1 MEVGNIPSLE
11 TLSELCPNSFD
22 PFSLEPLKTSAF
34 LDSLIKAETDSCVP
48 LSLPDLDIPL
58 VKFDAKIG
66 RDFETGDFLVDKSG
80 SSIYYSC
87 PTHLFGKEAD
97 TFADSSANSVLAEI
111 LEKLARKFP
120 TDQSLSRSL
129 LTDCLG
135 DGGTGHTS
143 SKLSTTDALEECLAI
158 ANKDT
163 LSRFQ
168 IGRTISVDLLPESH
182 EDSSTMEAPFAL
194 KQMDASTEE
203 LLQKRMRKPV
213 EEVINYAVQG
223 AASEKLPPLRELI
236 ADPAFTW
243 PFELDTFQKQAILCL
258 ERNQSVLVAAHT
270 SAGKTVVAEQTF
282 GDDVGLLTG
291 DIKVATKSSIL
302 VMTTEIL
309 HNMLCNAAESIRDLE
324 IVIMDEVHYLND
336 KERGHV
342 WEQLMIML
350 PRHVVL
356 VLLSATVPNS
366 IEFADWLGRV
376 RGGMQI
382 HVAATNKRPVPLE
395 HFLYTGTDSQTRENV
410 YLVVDKDSKF
420 HLNGKFRTYLQW
432 VSHFAFQLLKSGL
445 LAYFPD
451 SVFASSRQYKGR
463 SLVHFGIECFIL
475 SKPPYCIVIA
485 NIFAFSGPSCLVFA
499 VILIFYLFGSAKE
512 SLLKPKKIG
521 KKANVTANSD
531 EMGQP
536 LVHKNFDATP
546 PKEEVQKQKP
556 RSEYTGGKVNTPG
569 RRNYLQKGAKG
580 PNRME
585 KSDTTVWVGLIQM
598 LKERELMPVI
608 AFCFSRARI
617 TNLVHALDSVDLLSK
632 AEKNEVLVF
641 LRAAIGGFLKGPDR
655 QLAQVLLV
663 RRLAMRGLA
672 IHHAGMLPLL
682 KEVVEILFQRG
693 LVRVLFATETFAM
706 GVNMPARCVVFTS
719 IQKHDGTRKRLLTA
733 GEFTQ
738 MAGRAGR
745 RGLDSTGTV
754 IIIANNIEPGI
765 MPIEAQLTQMLLGKP
780 TKLQSQFKITYSMIL
795 YLHRG
800 NLQTPQEL
808 IRQSF
813 MHASELRL
821 ELCWKRQL
829 EQLRETVQSTT
840 VHTQTASTT
849 TTIPSSSKLHM
860 QTPNSTDVPVASYD
874 RVKCPAFPPDSHAA
888 SDAACVEG
896 IAKYYLA
903 CSQWRQLV
911 NTCCNL
917 ASDLP
922 LPLLSRYLS
931 PGRLILL
938 QLSEATVSAATK
950 GVGGGR
956 WTLAGSKCVPN
967 WITAGVILGVTKV
980 AADPTD
986 AAQGRCPIM
995 DFLSLFDHPGVLH
1008 LPQLLLYKAAASEEG
1023 CFGGISPKVHLKIL
1037 TWQLPPAPDVVPML
1051 GTLEEEDILSDGE
1064 SAPLA
1069 FAPFPPQLMPL
1080 YCPKSASEGQ
1090 RQLVL
1095 LSDVPLTVV
1104 LGVCSTS
1111 CLPDNVSVQQ
1121 ATDFDEDLSREYHWF
1136 RQEQLAAEAGL
1147 VVRRRDKK
1155 ADNEDRPKNSGSK
1168 QAASLESVSSYL
1180 HACMSE
1186 ALTAWKSV
1194 EVSDVD
1200 CQPRGLL
1207 PTVPSQLQLWRQLG
1221 INDPDVD
1228 TLVLLNEELSLPRH
1242 MKPDVLAGFTP
1253 GRPIAPESCP
1263 NLVQHLALAH
1273 RTTRRRWAINRLVS
1287 RLSPDMDALFIDYEA
1302 RVRILEE
1309 LGFLDKDKRSGCL
1322 TLKGRAAC
1330 ELQQMEVLLAE
1341 VLFEGSLMQLPPAD
1355 IAALLSCFVCETGL
1369 RQATGAM
1376 TSAAAGLER
1385 VTTGE
1390 SADIRRLPE
1399 ARVQVVDPTG
1409 SANSGERD
1417 PMADLTLPTVPDH
1430 LQAAVKGMLRR
1441 AEQSLSIAY
1450 MHAHLPAWCIPS
1462 PSLQLRAMQA
1472 EYRIIDP
1479 EADTRL
1485 NPILVSATYAW
1496 ACGQPFSA
1504 IVNLTDLAEGHL
1516 LRGLQRLDEL
1526 LRHVASACVRLG
1538 DQTLAARVTEA
1549 QVSVHRDIVCAPSLY
1564 VADEAVPALH
1574 KPVQED

>member
-1 MEVGNIPSLE
+1 MASGNTPSLQ

-22 PFSLEPLKTSAF
+22 PCSLEPLKTFAF
-34 LDSLIKAETDSCVP
+34 TDPLINAETDSCVP

-66 RDFETGDFLVDKSG
+66 RDLETGEFSFNKSG
-80 SSIYYSC
+80 SPIYYSC
-87 PTHLFGKEAD
+87 PTSLFCKEVD
-97 TFADSSANSVLAEI
+97 TIADSSSNSVLAEI
-111 LEKLARKFP
+111 LEKLAPKFP
-120 TDQSLSRSL
+120 EDQSLSRSL

-135 DGGTGHTS
+135 NGGTGHTS
-143 SKLSTTDALEECLAI
+143 SRLSTTDALKECLSM

-163 LSRFQ
+163 VSYFQ
-168 IGRTISVDLLPESH
+168 VAGTVSVHVPPESQ
-182 EDSSTMEAPFAL
+182 EDASTLEEPFAL
-194 KQMDASTEE
+194 KNMDPSTEE

-213 EEVINYAVQG
+213 EEVINYAVEG
-223 AASEKLPPLRELI
+223 ATSEKLPPLRELI
-236 ADPAFTW
+236 PDPAFNW

-270 SAGKTVVAEQTF
+270 SAGKTVVAEYACALCKRRGSRAIYTSPIKALSNQKFRDFRQTF

-366 IEFADWLGRV
+366 LEFADWLGRV

-410 YLVVDKDSKF
+410 YLVVDKDNKF
-420 HLNGKFRTYLQW
+420 HLEGYR
-432 VSHFAFQLLKSGL
+432 
-445 LAYFPD
+445 
-451 SVFASSRQYKGR
+451 
-463 SLVHFGIECFIL
+463 
-475 SKPPYCIVIA
+475 
-485 NIFAFSGPSCLVFA
+485 
-499 VILIFYLFGSAKE
+499 SAKE
-512 SLLKPKKIG
+512 SLLKPKLLS
-521 KKANVTANSD
+521 KKASGKEV
-531 EMGQP
+531 GQTMVP
-536 LVHKNFDATP
+536 NNFDATP
-546 PKEEVQKQKP
+546 PKEELQKQKP
-556 RSEYTGGKVNTPG
+556 RSKYTGGKVNTPG
-569 RRNYLQKGAKG
+569 RHNYLQKEGH
-580 PNRME
+580 NRME

-598 LKERELMPVI
+598 LKERDLMPVI

-617 TNLVHALDSVDLLSK
+617 SNLVRALDSVDLLSK

-655 QLAQVLLV
+655 ELSQVLLV

-719 IQKHDGTRKRLLTA
+719 IQKHDGNRKRLLTA

-754 IIIANNIEPGI
+754 IIIANNIEPGV

-808 IRQSF
+808 IHQSF

-829 EQLRETVQSTT
+829 EQLQETVQSTT
-840 VHTQTASTT
+840 VHTSTVTTAV
-849 TTIPSSSKLHM
+849 PSSSKLPM
-860 QTPNSTDVPVASYD
+860 QTLDSTDASLASYD
-874 RVKCPAFPPDSHAA
+874 RVKCPTFPADSHAA

-903 CSQWRQLV
+903 CSQWRQLLS
-911 NTCCNL
+911 TCCNL

-922 LPLLSRYLS
+922 LPLLSRFLS

-938 QLSEATVSAATK
+938 QLSEATVSAASK
-950 GVGGGR
+950 GIGGAR

-967 WITAGVILGVTKV
+967 WITAGVILEVTK
-980 AADPTD
+980 APADSTD
-986 AAQGRCPIM
+986 VSHGRCPT
-995 DFLSLFDHPGVLH
+995 L
-1008 LPQLLLYKAAASEEG
+1008 
-1023 CFGGISPKVHLKIL
+1023 LKIL
-1037 TWQLPPAPDVVPML
+1037 TWQLPPAPDVVPLL

-1064 SAPLA
+1064 PAHLA
-1069 FAPFPPQLMPL
+1069 FTPFPPQLMPL
-1080 YCPKSASEGQ
+1080 YCPQSAAAGQ
-1090 RQLVL
+1090 SQLVL
-1095 LSDVPLTVV
+1095 LSDVPLTAV
-1104 LGVCSTS
+1104 LSVCSTS
-1111 CLPDNVSVQQ
+1111 CLPDNISVQQ
-1121 ATDFDEDLSREYHWF
+1121 ATNFSEDLSREYHWF
-1136 RQEQLAAEAGL
+1136 RQDQLAAEAGL
-1147 VVRRRDKK
+1147 VVHRRDKK
-1155 ADNEDRPKNSGSK
+1155 ADKDDHPKSSVSK
-1168 QAASLESVSSYL
+1168 QATSLESVSSHLY
-1180 HACMSE
+1180 ACMSE

-1194 EVSDVD
+1194 EVGDAE
-1200 CQPRGLL
+1200 CLPRGLL
-1207 PTVPSQLQLWRQLG
+1207 PSVPNRLNLWRQLG
-1221 INDPDVD
+1221 INDPDTD
-1228 TLVLLNEELSLPRH
+1228 ALVLLNEELSLPLH
-1242 MKPDVLAGFTP
+1242 MKPDVLAGLTP
-1253 GRPIAPESCP
+1253 GRLIAPESCP
-1263 NLVQHLALAH
+1263 NLIHHLAMAH
-1273 RTTRRRWAINRLVS
+1273 RTTRRRWAINRLAS
-1287 RLSPDMDALFIDYEA
+1287 RLSPDMDTLFLDYEA

-1309 LGFLDKDKRSGCL
+1309 LGFLDKDRRSGCL

-1341 VLFEGSLMQLPPAD
+1341 VLFEGSLTHLPPAD
-1355 IAALLSCFVCETGL
+1355 IAALLSCFVCEAGL
-1369 RQATGAM
+1369 RQATG
-1376 TSAAAGLER
+1376 GN
-1385 VTTGE
+1385 
-1390 SADIRRLPE
+1390 ADIRRLPE
-1399 ARVQVVDPTG
+1399 ARVQVVIP
-1409 SANSGERD
+1409 NSSERD

-1430 LQAAVKGMLRR
+1430 LQTAVKGMLRR
-1441 AEQSLSIAY
+1441 AEQLK
-1450 MHAHLPAWCIPS
+1450 
-1462 PSLQLRAMQA
+1462 AMQI
-1472 EYRIIDP
+1472 EYRVTDP
-1479 EADTRL
+1479 ETDTRL

-1504 IVNLTDLAEGHL
+1504 IVNLTDLPEGHL

-1526 LRHVASACVRLG
+1526 LRHVSSACVRLG
-1538 DQTLAARVTEA
+1538 DQTLAARVSEA
-1549 QVSVHRDIVCAPSLY
+1549 QASVHRDLVCAPSLY
-1564 VADEAVPALH
+1564 LADEAVPALH
-1574 KPVQED
+1574 RPVEEV